1 MSIYQKIHVYNVG
14 PKGDG
19 FAMTD
24 PGKEEVYISPNAM
37 KAVGIKKDEVIEAV
51 LVRNKVRLEKKTPW
65 FARHCRKASPNLK
78 GSRK

>member
-1 MSIYQKIHVYNVG
+1 MSIYQTIYVYNIG
-14 PKGDG
+14 PGGDG

-51 LVRNKVRLEKKTPW
+51 LVPNRVEKRTPW